1 MSSPQAPAQAQA
13 HAAPPAPWLRGSS
26 VLITGA
32 GGGIGSAACSAL
44 LSQGARVVG
53 FDLDDSWL
61 DRLDDTLAGQARAV
75 KGDVTV
81 GEDVAAAVE
90 AAVAENGRL
99 DLVITAAGIQAV
111 GSIEDTPEQAWRK
124 VLDINLTGTWL
135 TCKHA
140 IPALR
145 EAGGGTILC
154 IASTTALHP
163 RVNLGAYCV
172 SKAGVGMLVRVLARE
187 VAADAIR
194 VVGVCPTGVETP
206 LLAEMIEGL
215 RNKTRAAD
223 ANAGLMAAK
232 PVQRW
237 LAADEVAGALV
248 WLTSPAAAAV
258 TGSNIPIDFASA

>member
-1 MSSPQAPAQAQA
+1 MSD
-13 HAAPPAPWLRGSS
+13 AARHGEFVPSAPWLAGAT
-26 VLITGA
+26 VLVTGA
-32 GGGIGSAACSAL
+32 GGGIGSAVCGAL
-44 LSQGARVVG
+44 LSLGATVVG
-53 FDLDDSWL
+53 LDLDDSWL
-61 DRLDDTLAGQARAV
+61 GRLDRPAAGQAHAV

-81 GEDVAAAVE
+81 EEDVAAAVR
-90 AAVAENGRL
+90 AAVAETGRL
-99 DLVITAAGIQAV
+99 DVVITAAGIQAV
-111 GSIEDTPEQAWRK
+111 GSVEDTPDHVWRQ

-140 IPALR
+140 VPALR
-145 EAGGGTILC
+145 DSGGGTILC

-187 VAADAIR
+187 VAKDSIR

-206 LLAEMIEGL
+206 LLAGMIAGL
-215 RNKTRAAD
+215 RGGDQAAD
-223 ANAGLMAAK
+223 PNAGLMASK

-237 LAADEVAGALV
+237 LSAAEVADAIV

>member
-1 MSSPQAPAQAQA
+1 MSNPQEQGHFAQS
-13 HAAPPAPWLRGSS
+13 APWLARAT
-26 VLITGA
+26 VLVTGA
-32 GGGIGSAACSAL
+32 GGGIGSAVCAAL
-44 LSQGARVVG
+44 LSLGATVVG
-53 FDLDDSWL
+53 LDLDDSWL
-61 DRLDDTLAGQARAV
+61 DRLDSSAAGRAHAV

-81 GEDVAAAVE
+81 EEDVAAAVG
-90 AAVAENGRL
+90 AAVAETGRL
-99 DLVITAAGIQAV
+99 DVVITAAGIQAV
-111 GSIEDTPEQAWRK
+111 GSVEDTPDPVWRQ

-140 IPALR
+140 VPALR
-145 EAGGGTILC
+145 DSGGGTILC

-187 VAADAIR
+187 VAKDSIR

-206 LLAEMIEGL
+206 LLAGMIEGL
-215 RNKTRAAD
+215 RGGDQAAD
-223 ANAGLMAAK
+223 PNAGLMASK

-237 LAADEVAGALV
+237 LSAAEVADAIV

>member
-1 MSSPQAPAQAQA
+1 MSSPQTQKTAAQ
-13 HAAPPAPWLRGSS
+13 PAPWLLGSS
-26 VLITGA
+26 VLVTGA

-44 LSQGARVVG
+44 LSQGAHVVG
-53 FDLDDSWL
+53 LDLDDSWL
-61 DRLDDTLAGQARAV
+61 ARLDGPATGRAHAV

-81 GEDVAAAVE
+81 EEDVAAAV
-90 AAVAENGRL
+90 AAAIAENGRL

-111 GSIEDTPEQAWRK
+111 GSVEDTPEQVWRK

-145 EAGGGTILC
+145 NAGGGTILC

-187 VAADAIR
+187 VANDSIR

-206 LLAEMIEGL
+206 LLAGMIDGL
-215 RNKTRAAD
+215 RSRDKTAD
-223 ANAGLMAAK
+223 PNAGLMASK

-237 LAADEVAGALV
+237 LSAAEVAAAII